1 MVLLAILGAVAIGQF
16 VILDRRTHY
25 R

>member
-1 MVLLAILGAVAIGQF
+1 VLLLILAVVGLFQF
-16 VILDRRTHY
+16 FMLDRRTHY